1 MRKREREK
9 VNINCKILFWRFTEV
24 TWRWVMIIQ
33 RERERVN
40 NNALSCIKIKLPTGL
55 YILVGSAI
63 TFIQQLKKAFYGIK
77 GHFSHNE
84 IKLLKMG

>member
-1 MRKREREK
+1 MLHRGD
-9 VNINCKILFWRFTEV
+9 VAV
-24 TWRWVMIIQ
+24 GSDHS
-33 RERERVN
+33 ERERVN

-63 TFIQQLKKAFYGIK
+63 TFIQQPKKAFYGIK

>member
-1 MRKREREK
+1 MLHRGDVAVGSDHSESERERESK
-9 VNINCKILFWRFTEV
+9 QCVFFYKNK
-24 TWRWVMIIQ
+24 
-33 RERERVN
+33 
-40 NNALSCIKIKLPTGL
+40 AKAPTGL

-63 TFIQQLKKAFYGIK
+63 TIIQQLKKAFYGIK

>member
-1 MRKREREK
+1 MLRRGDVGSVDHSE
-9 VNINCKILFWRFTEV
+9 
-24 TWRWVMIIQ
+24 

-40 NNALSCIKIKLPTGL
+40 NNAFFYKNKASHGL

-63 TFIQQLKKAFYGIK
+63 TIIQQLKKAFYGIK

>member
-1 MRKREREK
+1 M
-9 VNINCKILFWRFTEV
+9 
-24 TWRWVMIIQ
+24 
-33 RERERVN
+33 
-40 NNALSCIKIKLPTGL
+40 LSFIKIKLPTGL

-77 GHFSHNE
+77 ENFSHNE

>member
-1 MRKREREK
+1 MLHRGDVGSVDHSE
-9 VNINCKILFWRFTEV
+9 
-24 TWRWVMIIQ
+24 

-40 NNALSCIKIKLPTGL
+40 NNVLSFIKIKLPTGL

-63 TFIQQLKKAFYGIK
+63 TIIQQLKKAFYGIK